1 MASDKTKS
9 TMVRINAFSLLN
21 MNKLTLSLINICVID
36 QPDIVQV
43 DFFFFL
49 FSSFVCLI
57 FLDFFLANNFETHYI
72 FLRCEFLQDV
82 FKLTW
87 IMPNYLLVFITK

>member
-21 MNKLTLSLINICVID
+21 MNKLTLSLINICVIG

-43 DFFFFL
+43 DFFFFP
-49 FSSFVCLI
+49 F
-57 FLDFFLANNFETHYI
+57 
-72 FLRCEFLQDV
+72 
-82 FKLTW
+82 
-87 IMPNYLLVFITK
+87 